1 MSKNVFF
8 KSKGPFKLN
17 ILFPNQSDT
26 KTNVKDIKTLDN
38 AEKLDLTFFD
48 SLNYKDLAEKT
59 SKKISGCAL
68 SINKNASPDK
78 RSYKVD
84 FSKYD
89 NLAKDYRCTI
99 SLDEAIDGLVFG
111 LKNCADLAKN
121 FRETDYMRLNCLN
134 NLINMSVIDNNLNL
148 KI

>member
-1 MSKNVFF
+1 MTKSEKVNWTNFQELNKV
-8 KSKGPFKLN
+8 SKGRN
-17 ILFPNQSDT
+17 IVLFGAGP
-26 KTNVKDIKTLDN
+26 I
-38 AEKLDLTFFD
+38 
-48 SLNYKDLAEKT
+48 AEKT

-89 NLAKDYRCTI
+89 NLAKDYRCII

-134 NLINMSVIDNNLNL
+134 NLINMSIIDNNLNL
-148 KI
+148 KM